1 MAHILS
7 SRLSKPFCPG
17 TAGLSQPASRPV
29 RTRLARAAVAND
41 DPPASKD
48 GILPGIAQ
56 WPPTPITEHG
66 QPNPEDDP
74 NPDANSGGG
83 KTLNARE
90 AVAGPPLDE
99 EKKQGIDPKKSAVS
113 EPVEQQQT
121 GTQQGG
127 GGEGSA
133 S

>member
-1 MAHILS
+1 MRAD
-7 SRLSKPFCPG
+7 G
-17 TAGLSQPASRPV
+17 AAGLSQPASRPV

-83 KTLNARE
+83 KTLY
-90 AVAGPPLDE
+90 VLPLAGCSIAQLVSHMSLFTTGCG
-99 EKKQGIDPKKSAVS
+99 KCLNVWSHHKQKQS
-113 EPVEQQQT
+113 
-121 GTQQGG
+121 
-127 GGEGSA
+127 
-133 S
+133 